1 MAVAVADTLVATDWF
16 DFARLQAI
24 LLGPLLQSVPL
35 GLPLQS
41 TLDAVVQRYA
51 GHGPLVTAFLA
62 NLLATFGDKGQL
74 VVVTL
79 SSRYDAEK
87 VFLGAMGAF
96 TVWSGVEVVL
106 GQYVV
111 TVLPDGVVTL
121 VTGGLF
127 ILFGIW
133 TLYSAISSF
142 RAVEE
147 VVTPPFSSTG
157 LDVGV
162 TGWLIPD
169 SVLGRLGVHGGTLVA
184 FLFVL
189 FAEFGDKTQLLTIT
203 LAATFPDAPLSVFVG
218 VLAALALRTGVDAV
232 IGEQVER
239 TVPTRYIELGASTVF
254 LAFGLVVLGLV
265 TEGFLLGVLGTL
277 LVLGTA
283 GLVRRWLQPPP

>member
-1 MAVAVADTLVATDWF
+1 MAVAVADTLVATEWF
-16 DFARLQAI
+16 GFA
-24 LLGPLLQSVPL
+24 PLQSILL

-74 VVVTL
+74 VVVAL
-79 SSRYDAEK
+79 ASRYDSEK

-96 TVWSGVEVVL
+96 TIWSAVEVVL

-111 TVLPDGVVTL
+111 AVLPDGVVTL

-127 ILFGIW
+127 VLFGLW
-133 TLYSAISSF
+133 TLSSAVSSF
-142 RAVEE
+142 RAADE
-147 VVTPPFSSTG
+147 VVTLPFSSTG
-157 LDVGV
+157 LDVGL

-169 SVLGRLGVHGGTLVA
+169 SVLARLGVHGGTLIA

-203 LAATFPDAPLSVFVG
+203 LAATFPGDPLSVFLG

-239 TVPTRYIELGASTVF
+239 VVPTRYIELGASTVF

-265 TEGFLLGVLGTL
+265 AQSFLLGVLGTL
-277 LVLGTA
+277 AVLGA
-283 GLVRRWLQPPP
+283 AYLVRRWLQPPP